1 MVVIALIIHTNAIRV
16 ETKIDTATMTSES
29 LSDPKAEAL
38 TLIIH
43 KYPPSSKLRP
53 VKAIARNDDV
63 VVIHS
68 NRPKRK
74 PSSRKRRPSSSQY
87 RSKIKPSSGSSS
99 NFGGFKDFSSND
111 YRSGDFRFPPFPTKN
126 FGEPPR
132 ASNKY
137 KYRPKPQKTFESYS
151 SLPSK
156 KSRRPSTNYGPP
168 PKFNKYESTYNQ
180 EIEDERPT
188 SFDRRPLQTLQQQ
201 QSSFPSYS
209 IDTVEPSSSNYYGTN
224 ADKYPQPISNFP
236 LESGSSFKSQ
246 KTSYGS
252 PVRAQGTSS
261 SSNVNF
267 NPNLGT
273 TAISNVNANSNA
285 NYNLISNFP
294 KLPNRYEPNEFSTPT
309 RSNPLAG
316 SSGNPFLNPDY
327 TNYNDVS
334 ETQNIQNFQAASNPN
349 FNQDETFSH
358 NQNHNFNPN
367 PNHNLNP
374 NQNHNINQNKK
385 NQNRY
390 KNFNKFNNFD
400 YDFKGQKNSSPDEDD
415 DDDSTNLDYLFST
428 RRTTTTTTTP
438 APPPPPPTTKRP
450 RKSGFGKR
458 KRPGKIS
465 QAHNLDTDDL
475 RDAFTESSDFHEIA
489 LSSDDFINFDSQR
502 QNKRSQ
508 NPQYLHEIHSTLK
521 TARNQNSAL
530 RSALGEDFQIVSVQK
545 SLEKDPSQVDFFQRK
560 SDNSNDGFVVGGDLR
575 FGSAAAAPVMWN
587 GDFKNFPRNH
597 RFS

>member
-1 MVVIALIIHTNAIRV
+1 MLVIVSIIRTNAIRV
-16 ETKIDTATMTSES
+16 DTKIDTAMKTSES
-29 LSDPKAEAL
+29 SDDPKAEAL

-74 PSSRKRRPSSSQY
+74 PNSRKRRPSSSQY
-87 RSKIKPSSGSSS
+87 RSKIKHSSGSSS
-99 NFGGFKDFSSND
+99 NFGGFKDFGSND
-111 YRSGDFRFPPFPTKN
+111 YRSSDLRFPPFPTKN

-137 KYRPKPQKTFESYS
+137 KHGSKPQKPFESFSYS
-151 SLPSK
+151 SPTSK

-168 PKFNKYESTYNQ
+168 PNFNKYEPTYNQ
-180 EIEDERPT
+180 EIEEVDPP

-201 QSSFPSYS
+201 QSAFPSYS
-209 IDTVEPSSSNYYGTN
+209 IDTVEPSSSNYYGAN
-224 ADKYPQPISNFP
+224 EDKYPQPISNFP
-236 LESGSSFKSQ
+236 LESGSTFKSH

-252 PVRAQGTSS
+252 PVRSKGTSS

-267 NPNLGT
+267 NSNLGSK
-273 TAISNVNANSNA
+273 ANSNVIANQNA
-285 NYNLISNFP
+285 NYNLISNLP
-294 KLPNRYEPNEFSTPT
+294 KLPSRYEPNEFSTPT

-316 SSGNPFLNPDY
+316 SAGNPFLNPEY

-334 ETQNIQNFQAASNPN
+334 ETQNVQNFQPATNTNYQQDEVYNHNHNHNPN
-349 FNQDETFSH
+349 RN
-358 NQNHNFNPN
+358 
-367 PNHNLNP
+367 
-374 NQNHNINQNKK
+374 K
-385 NQNRY
+385 NQNQNRF

-415 DDDSTNLDYLFST
+415 DDDSINLDYLFST
-428 RRTTTTTTTP
+428 RRTTTTTTTTA
-438 APPPPPPTTKRP
+438 APLTTNRP
-450 RKSGFGKR
+450 RKNSFGKR

-465 QAHNLDTDDL
+465 QAHKLDTDDL
-475 RDAFTESSDFHEIA
+475 RNAFTESSDFHEVA
-489 LSSDDFINFDSQR
+489 LGSDDFINFDSQR
-502 QNKRSQ
+502 HNKRNQS
-508 NPQYLHEIHSTLK
+508 PQYLHEIHSTLK

-530 RSALGEDFQIVSVQK
+530 RSALGDDFQIVSVEK
-545 SLEKDPSQVDFFQRK
+545 SLEKDPSQMNFGFQRK
-560 SDNSNDGFVVGGDLR
+560 SDNGGFVVGGDLR
-575 FGSAAAAPVMWN
+575 FGSPSAAPIMWN